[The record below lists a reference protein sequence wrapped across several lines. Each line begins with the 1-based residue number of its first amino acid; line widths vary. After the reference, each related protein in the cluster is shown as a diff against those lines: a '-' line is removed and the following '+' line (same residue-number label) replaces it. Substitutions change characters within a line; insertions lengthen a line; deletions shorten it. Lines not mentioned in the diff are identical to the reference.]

1 MNDIEFK
8 PLDEAEATVLR
19 KDIAAFRD
27 EQSRTNVS
35 VLAKCAW
42 LRQRFEETGNPTYVA
57 VAWHLF
63 SATSYNMDEIFFDD
77 AINAI
82 SEPCEIDAMPYVEL
96 AMPSCENDN

>member
-1 MNDIEFK
+1 MNDTDLK
-8 PLDEAEATVLR
+8 PLDEAEAAVLR

-27 EQSRTNVS
+27 EQSRINVS
-35 VLAKCAW
+35 ILAKCAW

-77 AINAI
+77 ANNAI
-82 SEPCEIDAMPYVEL
+82 SKPSKIDAMTYVEL
-96 AMPSCENDN
+96 AMPACENDN

>member
-42 LRQRFEETGNPTYVA
+42 LRQRFEETGNPTYAAVAWNLSVA
-57 VAWHLF
+57 VAC
-63 SATSYNMDEIFFDD
+63 NVDDGFFDD